1 MNEEIETDR
10 RKTKNREIR
19 DLVFKA
25 KQVCDS
31 FFDEEYLYSDEEAI
45 EELGLDDEL
54 IHQLVE
60 DYVIQILKTIP
71 QFEEFI
77 YDLQA
82 KKDAKKELDYTALRE
97 LAHKNLGVA
106 RNLRIKDAEI
116 LLHDLMKKDDLEHLY
131 ICLEAL
137 HACAIKLKPECAY
150 NTIKLIKVKSTF

>member
-1 MNEEIETDR
+1 MNEAIQPDR
-10 RKTKNREIR
+10 RKTKNKEIR

-60 DYVIQILKTIP
+60 DYVIQILNTIA
-71 QFEEFI
+71 QFEELI

-82 KKDAKKELDYTALRE
+82 KKDAKKELDYTELRE

-116 LLHDLMKKDDLEHLY
+116 LLHDLMKKDDLQYLY
-131 ICLEAL
+131 TCLEAL
-137 HACAIKLKPECAY
+137 HACAIKLKPVCAF
-150 NTIKLIKVKSTF
+150 NTINLIKVKSTF